1 MMPPNIREF
10 GKDEA
15 LGQYKIFDTLE
26 KITSRVFIEKI
37 LCRMIK

>member
-15 LGQYKIFDTLE
+15 LGQHKIFGTLE